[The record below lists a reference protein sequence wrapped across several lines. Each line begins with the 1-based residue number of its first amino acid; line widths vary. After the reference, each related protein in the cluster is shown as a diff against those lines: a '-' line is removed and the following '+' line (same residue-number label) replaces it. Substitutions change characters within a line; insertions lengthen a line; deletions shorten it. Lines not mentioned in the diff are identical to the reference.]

1 MSQTLFLVLV
11 IPLALLLL
19 GTVLLERH
27 QGRLPAWVERLSRHQ
42 GWIWNGGI
50 GLIIALSLLRFLL
63 GR

>member
-19 GTVLLERH
+19 GTVLLEGN
-27 QGRLPAWVERLSRHQ
+27 QGRLPVWLESLRRHQ

>member
-19 GTVLLERH
+19 GTVLLEGN
-27 QGRLPAWVERLSRHQ
+27 QGRLPVWLESLSRHQ

>member
-19 GTVLLERH
+19 GTVLLERN
-27 QGRLPAWVERLSRHQ
+27 QGRLPAWLEGLSRHQ
-42 GWIWNGGI
+42 GWIWNAGI